1 MLAPPVIPFL
11 LGTTVGL
18 TSCTDLYKLATFISG
33 MNSELDPS
41 LTEHGGQT
49 QLYNVLHLIMVW
61 VLILISL
68 ILALFNAA

>member
-1 MLAPPVIPFL
+1 MI
-11 LGTTVGL
+11 
-18 TSCTDLYKLATFISG
+18 DLYKLATFISG